1 MNVISFEY
9 RYKVHELKFSY
20 FAIFKR
26 ANIKKDNLV
35 ARVIVSVNFSSSI
48 TAHDGRRWMRSF
60 TRGGGH
66 KSTRALTNTLGS
78 PTLSDTCALTYKRKG
93 GNIMKPPLTN
103 GRECVCVC
111 GREEDETTATRP
123 LLPSASPS
131 LFHIYPFAPY
141 T

>member
-60 TRGGGH
+60 TRGGTQIHSSVDKHFGFPH
-66 KSTRALTNTLGS
+66 SLRHMRA
-78 PTLSDTCALTYKRKG
+78 Y
-93 GNIMKPPLTN
+93 I
-103 GRECVCVC
+103 
-111 GREEDETTATRP
+111 
-123 LLPSASPS
+123 
-131 LFHIYPFAPY
+131 
-141 T
+141 